1 MLDKL
6 FTPIPMWLF
15 FVLAILTMWELRKYR
30 KKPGVGTVTKNNIND
45 KLNED
50 VYIFPKQEV
59 FILSKYG
66 DNLEDDLASYN
77 KNAKK
82 SKKGRTSF
90 GERRAKI
97 INDFGL
103 YQQFLNQYLSDGFIA
118 ERTDSPFAEIDTY
131 DAPSSG
137 VCFDV
142 YKGRTKV
149 GIIEVTD
156 DSLLSEKNYGSR
168 FDAKV
173 SVRLDWP
180 GLFDYQTIYSFFLAV
195 ARTHF
200 KEEPNEAN
208 TSLKLKIQ
216 EALTEYLWNVEHREE
231 ANSFSSEN
239 KQFEHDK
246 RIEIHFSGTYDSY
259 QIYLDECSQEQ
270 MFSREKSAI
279 DGLEEHFGYKRVEK
293 D

>member
-6 FTPIPMWLF
+6 FIPIPMWLF

-30 KKPGVGTVTKNNIND
+30 KKPGVGTVKKKNIND

-293 D
+293 N

>member
-6 FTPIPMWLF
+6 FIPIPMWLF

-30 KKPGVGTVTKNNIND
+30 KKPGVGTVKKKNIND

-239 KQFEHDK
+239 KQFEHDR
-246 RIEIHFSGTYDSY
+246 RIEINFSGTYDTY

-279 DGLEEHFGYKRVEK
+279 DGLEKHFGLTRVEK

>member
-6 FTPIPMWLF
+6 FTPIPLWLF

-30 KKPGVGTVTKNNIND
+30 KKPGVGTVKKKNIND

-77 KNAKK
+77 KNANK

-131 DAPSSG
+131 DDPISG

-156 DSLLSEKNYGSR
+156 DSLLSESNYGSR
-168 FDAKV
+168 LDAKV

-200 KEEPNEAN
+200 KPEPNEAN
-208 TSLKLKIQ
+208 TTLKLKIQ

-293 D
+293 N

>member
-1 MLDKL
+1 M
-6 FTPIPMWLF
+6 
-15 FVLAILTMWELRKYR
+15 
-30 KKPGVGTVTKNNIND
+30 
-45 KLNED
+45 
-50 VYIFPKQEV
+50 
-59 FILSKYG
+59 
-66 DNLEDDLASYN
+66 
-77 KNAKK
+77 
-82 SKKGRTSF
+82 
-90 GERRAKI
+90 
-97 INDFGL
+97 
-103 YQQFLNQYLSDGFIA
+103 
-118 ERTDSPFAEIDTY
+118 
-131 DAPSSG
+131 
-137 VCFDV
+137 

-156 DSLLSEKNYGSR
+156 DSLLSVRNYVIGIRPSA
-168 FDAKV
+168 AKV

-200 KEEPNEAN
+200 KEEPNAEL
-208 TSLKLKIQ
+208 TSSLTAQ
-216 EALTEYLWNVEHREE
+216 DTRSSLTEYLWNVEHREE

-239 KQFEHDK
+239 KQFEHDR

-293 D
+293 RLTVSEQRFSLFPMLWAYAYPGRLQTRLFRL

>member
-6 FTPIPMWLF
+6 FIPIPMWLF

-30 KKPGVGTVTKNNIND
+30 KKPGVGTVKKKNIND

-239 KQFEHDK
+239 KQFEHD
-246 RIEIHFSGTYDSY
+246 RRLEIHFSGTYDTY

-279 DGLEEHFGYKRVEK
+279 DGLEKHFGLTRVEK

>member
-6 FTPIPMWLF
+6 FIPIPMWLF

-30 KKPGVGTVTKNNIND
+30 KKPVVGTVKKNNIND

-66 DNLEDDLASYN
+66 DNHEDNLESYN

-82 SKKGRTSF
+82 SKKGKPSF

-97 INDFGL
+97 LNDFGL
-103 YQQFLNQYLSDGFIA
+103 YQQYLNQYLSDGFIA
-118 ERTDSPFAEIDTY
+118 ERTDSPYTVIDTY
-131 DAPSSG
+131 DGPEQG
-137 VCFDV
+137 ICFNV
-142 YKGRTKV
+142 YKGRTKI

-156 DSLLSEKNYGSR
+156 DSLLSESNYGSR
-168 FDAKV
+168 LDAKV

-200 KEEPNEAN
+200 KPEPSEAN

-239 KQFEHDK
+239 KQFEHDR
-246 RIEIHFSGTYDSY
+246 RIEINFSGTYDTY

-279 DGLEEHFGYKRVEK
+279 DGLEKHFGYKRVEK